1 VMTGLFPDNPF
12 RWAIR
17 NLHHRL
23 PAPPAMKPR
32 SPIRP
37 SILLTLLLSM
47 TWVTGLEAQL
57 AITEVHSNQSTNG
70 TPAIHADWFEVTHYG
85 SAPVDLRGWRLND
98 SNGGTTN
105 GAVTLAPLTLSPGES
120 VVFVQDLDAT
130 AFRSWWGPSLPASVQ
145 IVTYSASGIGLS
157 STGDGLRLWDAA
169 AGPDSAPQ
177 ISVDFGA
184 AGTNS
189 ATFVTDPR
197 SGLLT
202 ARATAGNP
210 GAFAAA
216 DGGDIGSPGVAG
228 PAITLSIAVPPAD
241 RTVNPGDSTTFT
253 VEAAGLP
260 RPRYQWLFNG
270 TALTGQNGP
279 SLSLTNVQAASSG
292 LYSVALDNGLQT
304 LTSPPARLSIA
315 AAPTAPRWVQTPGD
329 TSVLEG
335 GSLTLA
341 ATASGVPEPTY
352 QWSLDGRPIA
362 GATGTT
368 LSLTALTPA
377 QAGAYSVIAS
387 NASGSVTHTVT
398 LSVLGRPQIR
408 ITEVSS
414 ARTTLDP
421 GFIDRMGFAPED
433 WWEITSF
440 SPAPISLTGWRFDD
454 NSASLASAITLT
466 DTNLVILPGESIVF
480 VERLT
485 ADQFRTWW
493 GASNLP
499 PGLKIVSYTGSGI
512 GLSSGGDGL
521 RLWNATATANADTI
535 DGVDFP
541 AGDPGISFNFD
552 PDTREFG
559 KPSALDVHGTVQ
571 AVATLEGVKEWGSPG
586 RIRAGD
592 TERPPTSPRLAAVLA
607 EGALRISL
615 QAEASRTYRLQRRN
629 AADGSWSTV
638 GASQTAT
645 ADGPISFTV
654 PLPAEGESAGL
665 FRVEVP

>member
-1 VMTGLFPDNPF
+1 MTTKSLKG
-12 RWAIR
+12 
-17 NLHHRL
+17 
-23 PAPPAMKPR
+23 
-32 SPIRP
+32 
-37 SILLTLLLSM
+37 ILLAIAILGGSTLEML
-47 TWVTGLEAQL
+47 AQL
-57 AITEVHSNQSTNG
+57 AITEIHSNPSTNG
-70 TPAIHADWFEVTHYG
+70 TPALHADWFELTHYG
-85 SAPVDLRGWRLND
+85 SAPIDLNGWRLND

-105 GAVTLAPLTLSPGES
+105 GAVTLSNITVSPGES
-120 VVFVQDLDAT
+120 IVFVLDLDAA
-130 AFRSWWGPSLPASVQ
+130 AFRSWWGPSLPASLQ

-169 AGPDSAPQ
+169 AGPNSAPQ

-189 ATFVTDPR
+189 ATFIPDPR
-197 SGLLT
+197 TGLPT
-202 ARATAGNP
+202 ARTVAGDPAT
-210 GAFAAA
+210 FAAA
-216 DGGDIGSPGVAG
+216 DGGDLGSPGTAG
-228 PAITLSIAVPPAD
+228 PAISLSIVVPPTD
-241 RTVNPGDSTTFT
+241 RTVNPGDGTTLT

-270 TALTGQNGP
+270 IALAGQNGP
-279 SLSLTNVQAASSG
+279 SLSLTNVQAAASG
-292 LYSVALDNGLQT
+292 LYSVVLDNGLQN

-315 AAPTAPRWVQTPGD
+315 AAPTAPRWVQTPAD
-329 TSVLEG
+329 ASTLEG

-341 ATASGVPEPTY
+341 AAASGVPEPTY
-352 QWSLDGRPIA
+352 QWSFNGKPIA
-362 GATGTT
+362 GATAANLGLAAVTQAQSGTYMVT
-368 LSLTALTPA
+368 
-377 QAGAYSVIAS
+377 AS
-387 NASGSVTHTVT
+387 NPSGAVTHSVN
-398 LSVLGRPQIR
+398 LLVLGRPQIR

-421 GFIDRMGFAPED
+421 GFIDRVGFAPED

-440 SPAPISLTGWRFDD
+440 SPAPVSLTGWRFDD

-521 RLWNATATANADTI
+521 RLWNATATANTDTI

-559 KPSALDVHGTVQ
+559 KPSALDVNGVVQ

-592 TERPPTSPRLAAVLA
+592 IVRPPTSPRLAAVLA
-607 EGALRISL
+607 EGALHINL
-615 QAEASRTYRLQRRN
+615 QAEASRTYRLQRRSG
-629 AADGSWSTV
+629 ADGSWSTV
-638 GASQTAT
+638 GASRTPT

-654 PLPAEGESAGL
+654 PLPTEGESAGL

>member
-1 VMTGLFPDNPF
+1 MTGQIPDNPP
-12 RWAIR
+12 RWTTR
-17 NLHHRL
+17 NLRACL
-23 PAPPAMKPR
+23 PASPAMKPS

-47 TWVTGLEAQL
+47 TWITGLEAQL

-105 GAVTLAPLTLSPGES
+105 GAVTLAPLTLAPGES

-130 AFRSWWGPSLPASVQ
+130 AFRSWWGPSLPASLQ
-145 IVTYSASGIGLS
+145 IITYSASGIGLS

-169 AGPDSAPQ
+169 AGPDSPPQ
-177 ISVDFGA
+177 VSVDFGA
-184 AGTNS
+184 AGTNG
-189 ATFVTDPR
+189 ATFIPDPR
-197 SGLLT
+197 TGFLT
-202 ARATAGNP
+202 SRTDAGTP

-216 DGGDIGSPGVAG
+216 DGGDLGSPGVAG
-228 PAITLSIAVPPAD
+228 PAIALSILLPPAD
-241 RTVNPGDSTTFT
+241 RTVNPGDGTTFA
-253 VEAAGLP
+253 VEVAGLP

-270 TALTGQNGP
+270 IAIAGQNGP
-279 SLSLTNVQAASSG
+279 SLSLTNIQAAASG

-304 LTSPPARLSIA
+304 LTSPVARLSIA
-315 AAPTAPRWVQTPGD
+315 AAPTAPRWVQTPAD
-329 TSVLEG
+329 SSVLEG
-335 GSLTLA
+335 GSLTLIA
-341 ATASGVPEPTY
+341 MASGVPEPTY
-352 QWSLDGRPIA
+352 QWSFNGQPIA
-362 GATGTT
+362 GATGAT
-368 LSLTALTPA
+368 LALTALT
-377 QAGAYSVIAS
+377 QARSGSYSVTAS
-387 NASGSVTHTVT
+387 NGSGSVAHTVT
-398 LSVLGRPQIR
+398 VSVLGRPQIR

-421 GFIDRMGFAPED
+421 GFIDRVGFAPED

-440 SPAPISLTGWRFDD
+440 STGPVSLSGWRFDD
-454 NSASLASAITLT
+454 NSSSLASAITLT
-466 DTNLVILPGESIVF
+466 ETNLVILPGESIVF

-485 ADQFRTWW
+485 PDQFRTWW

-499 PGLKIVSYTGSGI
+499 PGLKIISYTGSGI

-521 RLWNATATANADTI
+521 RLWNATATSNAEVI

-552 PDTREFG
+552 PDTRAFG
-559 KPSALDVHGTVQ
+559 KPSTLDLNGVVQ
-571 AVATLEGVKEWGSPG
+571 AAATLEGVKEWGSPG
-586 RIRAGD
+586 RIRSGD
-592 TERPPTSPRLAAVLA
+592 FVRPPNSPRLVATLA
-607 EGALRISL
+607 DGTLRVTL
-615 QAEASRTYRLQRRN
+615 QAEASRTYRLQRREASN
-629 AADGSWSTV
+629 GSWSTV
-638 GASQTAT
+638 GSSRTPT

-654 PLPAEGESAGL
+654 TLSSEEGSTGL